1 MKASNRLIVAILA
14 VAALA
19 IAFWMLILSP
29 KREEADELS
38 AKAAQLQIALGEA
51 RGKAAEAAAAKRKFP
66 ADYRHLVVLGQAAPA
81 GDETSSLLI
90 EVSSIAE
97 KSKVDFAGVQLEG
110 SGETSVPVASPTESA
125 PATPATGVPGAV
137 PAAATV
143 PPTEAAA
150 SVLPLGAKIGAAGL
164 GVMPYGLTFS
174 GNFFEIANF
183 IKGIDSLVHSGD
195 RTATVNGRL
204 VTINGFSLSRDEVE
218 GESNQLTANFAVT
231 TYITPPE
238 LGLTAGA
245 TPASPA
251 PVTTAAGAAQAAST
265 TTTTG
270 EGPSNPTETVEP
282 G

>member
-1 MKASNRLIVAILA
+1 MKANRLIVAILA

-38 AKAAQLQIALGEA
+38 TTATQLQVALGEA
-51 RGKAAEAAAAKRKFP
+51 QAKAAEAAAAKRKFP

-90 EVSSIAE
+90 ELNSIAE
-97 KSKVDFAGVQLEG
+97 KSKVDFAGLQLEG
-110 SGETSVPVASPTESA
+110 SGETSAPLAAPTESA
-125 PATPATGVPGAV
+125 PAAPTTGVPGAV

-150 SVLPLGAKIGAAGL
+150 SVLPLGAKIGTAGL

-183 IKGIDSLVHSGD
+183 IKGIDSLIHSGD
-195 RTATVNGRL
+195 RTAAVDGRL
-204 VTINGFSLSRDEVE
+204 VTINGFSLSREE
-218 GESNQLTANFAVT
+218 GEEESNQLTANFAVT
-231 TYITPPE
+231 TYVTPPE

-245 TPASPA
+245 TPGSPA
-251 PVTTAAGAAQAAST
+251 PVTTAAGAAEAA
-265 TTTTG
+265 TTTG